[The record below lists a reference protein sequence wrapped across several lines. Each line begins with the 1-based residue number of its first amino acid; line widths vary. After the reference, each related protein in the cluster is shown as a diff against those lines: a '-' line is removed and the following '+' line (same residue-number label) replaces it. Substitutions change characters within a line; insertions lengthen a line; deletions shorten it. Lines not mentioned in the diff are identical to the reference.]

1 MPPHG
6 IVAESRSDSAAAW
19 MPPRPLAHPPE
30 GKAITEI
37 DMGYRLIKVQV
48 FLWKG
53 GQDWTELWDV
63 DGKITPP

>member
-1 MPPHG
+1 
-6 IVAESRSDSAAAW
+6 
-19 MPPRPLAHPPE
+19 MPPRPLAHPQE

-37 DMGYRLIKVQV
+37 DMGYRPIKVQV